1 VTRKPLA
8 RTASTAAGSPL
19 GCPTMSEAFSMIWAK
34 PAARTALSF
43 ASSGPARVIVSMP
56 K

>member
-1 VTRKPLA
+1 MTRRPLC

-19 GCPTMSEAFSMIWAK
+19 GWPTMSEALSMICVK

-43 ASSGPARVIVSMP
+43 GSSGPARVIVSMP